1 MMRRTLFLV
10 LGAAAAVYASALP
23 PGTAAV
29 DAGRYRA
36 AAADALV
43 PTAPEPS
50 RAYIEARRRVERDPE
65 LRAALRSGNLALR
78 RERLES
84 ALQGSGLSAEDFL
97 SLAGR

>member
-1 MMRRTLFLV
+1 MRRALFLA

-23 PGTAAV
+23 PGTAAT

-36 AAADALV
+36 VAADAL
-43 PTAPEPS
+43 PSTAAEPS
-50 RAYIEARRRVERDPE
+50 RAYLEARRRIERDPE
-65 LRAALRSGNLALR
+65 LRAALRSGDLALR

-97 SLAGR
+97 SLTGR